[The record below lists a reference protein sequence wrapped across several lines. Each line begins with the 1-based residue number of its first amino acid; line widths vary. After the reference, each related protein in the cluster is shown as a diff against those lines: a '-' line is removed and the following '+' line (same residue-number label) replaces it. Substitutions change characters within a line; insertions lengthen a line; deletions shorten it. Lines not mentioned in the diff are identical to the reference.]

1 MDFLSW
7 MYERNTF
14 YSKILSAK
22 NKEPDEKYIS
32 EAKQE
37 CDIWPVHAI
46 GATAFGIS
54 MPHSGFSWK
63 QRNQVRF
70 GWEIVKGVIEGRAGR
85 PPKDFQWDRFSW
97 RSAIA

>member
-1 MDFLSW
+1 VACGKSVTHGFQNPMPFSDGSQRFPLATHDPGQSMDFLSW

-54 MPHSGFSWK
+54 MPHSGFS
-63 QRNQVRF
+63 
-70 GWEIVKGVIEGRAGR
+70 
-85 PPKDFQWDRFSW
+85 
-97 RSAIA
+97 